1 MGILKLDSRRNK
13 PLTSVRFVTHKGSSM
28 KVNTTAKRGVVG
40 FRMNSTTFIGDR
52 LWTPK
57 HLKTTKFIA
66 ANPVV
71 DVKKGDEPPF

>member
-1 MGILKLDSRRNK
+1 
-13 PLTSVRFVTHKGSSM
+13 M

-52 LWTPK
+52 PWTPK